1 MKKVLIT
8 IIAIVAVSVYFTSC
22 VPTRKYEEMD
32 TRRVKCEK
40 EQDSLKTYLQ
50 KTNTQNTELTSTNAL
65 LNKTIQQ
72 LCIDTAIIGKQIRTT
87 NETYLQLKHTY
98 DILFEKNQQLLNNT
112 TSETEKI
119 LAKLQ
124 KTQEELLKKEDELRK
139 LERELNKR
147 KADLDKLSKEIELN
161 KLDLEK
167 QKKELELKGRRIAE
181 LERIL
186 RSKDSTLLALKN
198 KLMEAL
204 MGFKDK
210 GLTIEQKNGKIYISM
225 EENLLF
231 ASGSYQVEPKGI
243 EALKKVAKVLETN
256 QDVYVLVEGHTD
268 TDPYKGTGL
277 IKDNWDLSVI
287 RATSIVKIIVNNS
300 KVSPKRL
307 TAAGR
312 GEYMPL
318 NTANTKEAKA
328 KNRRTELI
336 LTPKLDELF
345 QIIENN

>member
-1 MKKVLIT
+1 MKKVLLG
-8 IIAIVAVSVYFTSC
+8 IIAIIAATAYFTSC
-22 VPTRKYEEMD
+22 VPTKKYEEMD
-32 TRRVKCEK
+32 QRRVKCEK
-40 EQDSLKTYLQ
+40 EQDSLKTLLQ

-65 LNKTIQQ
+65 LNKSIQQ
-72 LCIDTAIIGKQIRTT
+72 LCADTANIGKQIRTT
-87 NETYLQLKHTY
+87 NETYFQLKHTY
-98 DILFEKNQQLLNNT
+98 DLLNEKYQQLSSNNA
-112 TSETEKI
+112 SETEKI

-147 KADLDKLSKEIELN
+147 KADLDKLSKELEN
-161 KLDLEK
+161 TKLDLEK
-167 QKKELELKGRRIAE
+167 QKKELDLKGKRIAE

-186 RSKDSTLLALKN
+186 KSKDSIVLALKN

-210 GLTIEQKNGKIYISM
+210 GLTIQQKNGKIYISM

-231 ASGSYQVEPKGI
+231 SSGSYQVEPKGI

-256 QDVYVLVEGHTD
+256 PDVYVLVEGHTD
-268 TDPYKGTGL
+268 IDPYKGTGL
-277 IKDNWDLSVI
+277 IKDNWDLSVM
-287 RATSIVKIIVNNS
+287 RATAIVKIIVNNS
-300 KVSPKRL
+300 KVEPKRL

-312 GEYMPL
+312 GEFMPI
-318 NTANTKEAKA
+318 NKANTKEAKA